1 VTQTPAE
8 VTALNCALE
17 LLSQRAQSYET
28 GVQTTVCWK
37 TGTGWVNLL
46 TKLDFVRKGE
56 ALPAAF
62 AHEYREIV
70 IVRRLLSDGEV
81 AELVKHLVSEN
92 LLETGHR
99 IGSLTVQ
106 VRFPIGG
113 RTRWSHSEWS
123 QWPTDVF
130 MLEPPSG
137 QSSAPDGPLIALDAP
152 YYPSFDQVLSDF
164 FAIRVQGYLNYFR
177 GQVVVVLPDFRA
189 RISRLTIA
197 LAHLRADIECGTLQ
211 PTDLVVKV
219 YAEGQIGRLVQET
232 IYPKTRFVRLDLKD
246 KPSFAC
252 VAVVCKATGE
262 TLHEKIFKEGV
273 SWREPDVIVEA
284 VEPEIEHLLLTGES
298 ETVELREKLDKSR
311 PQRLAKTAAA
321 FANSK
326 GGTIVYGVDDD
337 HHVVGCEIQGLSDT
351 ITNIIRSHCDPPP
364 AFSTK
369 VVNHEGK
376 QLLLVE
382 ISESASG
389 VHTVKDLGPFI
400 RANGTNRSPTSHEL
414 ALLYEKRQ
422 ITGLGVRGLY

>member
-1 VTQTPAE
+1 MTQTPAE

-17 LLSQRAQSYET
+17 TLSQRAQSYET
-28 GVQTTVCWK
+28 GAQTTVCWK
-37 TGTGWVNLL
+37 DRHRLGKFTYETG
-46 TKLDFVRKGE
+46 FRAKGE
-56 ALPAAF
+56 VLPSAF
-62 AHEYREIV
+62 ADEYREIV
-70 IVRRLLSDGEV
+70 IIRRLLSTTKS
-81 AELVKHLVSEN
+81 LNWLITLFSEN
-92 LLETGHR
+92 LLETAHS
-99 IGSLTVQ
+99 ISALTIQ
-106 VRFPIGG
+106 VRIPIGG

-130 MLEPPSG
+130 ILEPPAG

-197 LAHLRADIECGTLQ
+197 LAYLRADIECGTLQ

-232 IYPKTRFVRLDLKD
+232 IYPKEPFVQLDLKD

-284 VEPEIEHLLLTGES
+284 VEPEIEQLLLTGES

-311 PQRLAKTAAA
+311 PQACE
-321 FANSK
+321 N
-326 GGTIVYGVDDD
+326 GGCLCEHKRGDDCLRC
-337 HHVVGCEIQGLSDT
+337 G
-351 ITNIIRSHCDPPP
+351 R
-364 AFSTK
+364 
-369 VVNHEGK
+369 
-376 QLLLVE
+376 
-382 ISESASG
+382 
-389 VHTVKDLGPFI
+389 
-400 RANGTNRSPTSHEL
+400 
-414 ALLYEKRQ
+414 
-422 ITGLGVRGLY
+422 